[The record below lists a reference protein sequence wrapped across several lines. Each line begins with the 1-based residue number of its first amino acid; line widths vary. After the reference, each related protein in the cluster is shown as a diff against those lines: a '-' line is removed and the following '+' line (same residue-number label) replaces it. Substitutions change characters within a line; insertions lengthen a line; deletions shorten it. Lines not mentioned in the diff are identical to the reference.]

1 MKKITMPVCD
11 VEPYDQ
17 FEVFQSTRTL
27 SWLLYR
33 YRIVKGQTP
42 KAILLIATY
51 GDRRTAMRDRNAMR
65 TAAERLRTTHE
76 YDERRRVWAGLEAT
90 A

>member
-1 MKKITMPVCD
+1 MKMITMPVCD

-17 FEVFQSTRTL
+17 FDVFQSTRTL

-33 YRIVKGQTP
+33 FRIIKGQAA
-42 KAILLIATY
+42 KSSLLIATY
-51 GDRRTAMRDRNAMR
+51 GDKRTAMRDRNNLR

-90 A
+90 P